1 MFCPQCGNQVPDG
14 VSFCP
19 QCGSK
24 LGSPANAAA
33 GAAATAGGAAAAGV
47 GAGGAQAQPA
57 DYVHSSSRAQTQ
69 SAQQGTYQAPQYTQP
84 QYNQG
89 PAAGIRAIR
98 DDRKLWSYILL
109 SFITFGIYA
118 YYYIYKMA
126 QDTNIICA
134 GDGEKTGGLLA
145 FILLS
150 FITLGIYAYYWEYKL
165 QERLRTNAPR
175 YGVTTITQGGGTI
188 LAISLG
194 GIGLAILLGMLTG
207 GTFGWVGTIMSYAAT
222 YIIIHSLNDLAA
234 AYNRVNGLVYQGV

>member
-57 DYVHSSSRAQTQ
+57 DYVHSSSRAQAQPTQQ
-69 SAQQGTYQAPQYTQP
+69 SAPYQAP

-126 QDTNIICA
+126 QDTNVICA

-150 FITLGIYAYYWEYKL
+150 FITFGIYAYYWEYKL
-165 QERLRTNAPR
+165 QERLRANAPR

-188 LAISLG
+188 LLLALG
-194 GIGLAILLGMLTG
+194 GVAVSVILGLLSVGFLGILGMIL
-207 GTFGWVGTIMSYAAT
+207 SYAAT